1 MNRKRLRIWD
11 WYHKAFAELEKQGIV
26 RRPITPS
33 DGQHNAHLYYLLLP
47 ELRIRSMLIE
57 KLKKSGINAVFH
69 YVPLH
74 SSPAGLK
81 YGRTHGDL
89 FYTDNISER
98 LLRMPF
104 WIGMTEDDIGYI
116 AKAVY
121 EALG

>member
-1 MNRKRLRIWD
+1 M
-11 WYHKAFAELEKQGIV
+11 
-26 RRPITPS
+26 RRPIIPADTP
-33 DGQHNAHLYYLLLP
+33 HNAHMYYLLVPNLQS
-47 ELRIRSMLIE
+47 RNMLIE
-57 KLKKSGINAVFH
+57 KLKRSGIHAVFH
-69 YVPLH
+69 YIPLH

-89 FYTDNISER
+89 FYTDKISER